1 MIRKVESELGRFL
14 YGMRM
19 GIVEPVFANLRHM
32 LGLDRFTL
40 RGADKVNIQWRL
52 FAVVHN
58 IHKLQRFG
66 LAGAG

>member
-19 GIVEPVFANLRHM
+19 GIVEPVFGNLRHM
-32 LGLDRFTL
+32 LGLRRFTL
-40 RGADKVNIQWRL
+40 RGKDKVNVQWLL
-52 FAVVHN
+52 FVVVHN
-58 IHKLQRFG
+58 IHKAHRFG